1 MIENHLWKFFSP
13 ELQMTAFT
21 ESSRILLGLLTLHKP
36 KLAHH
41 LNSFSVDLVT
51 ILPPFFTVLGS
62 GLQCWETVLR
72 IIDIFVLEGE
82 VAIYRLIWALF
93 QVNEGNNDKNYIR
106 IRKCSVFLLVLTY
119 NIRFKDKI
127 LQVTDVSDLM
137 SILLHL
143 DHHPH
148 LTSQDFLEIVSN
160 VDGKIFEKKRMPP
173 PSSSSTR
180 KRKLNQTT
188 PTTFAEKTS
197 AKLSR
202 ISPYIKNPLNNLNL
216 GAYLYPK
223 ETKEK
228 DKENI
233 LPTVSN
239 FRDFATPKRVGNHG
253 EIIGSPPVKNM
264 IELQVLNPMSKK
276 RTKPSDLP
284 SPLKKVRRQTLM

>member
-93 QVNEGNNDKNYIR
+93 QVNE
-106 IRKCSVFLLVLTY
+106 
-119 NIRFKDKI
+119 DKI